1 VLATLE
7 DILGRAIRREH
18 QPAQA
23 GDVSHT
29 WADTRRAK
37 EALGFAP
44 KVTLREGLARE
55 VGWLEDAIRC

>member
-1 VLATLE
+1 
-7 DILGRAIRREH
+7 
-18 QPAQA
+18 
-23 GDVSHT
+23 VSHT

-37 EALGFAP
+37 DTLGFAP